1 MRTLLLAA
9 SCSAICLAFAPAHA
23 NPTPPKPIK
32 KVSKA
37 KSALPVEPPEPETLD
52 DERMAVVPRVLV
64 GDSQCEF
71 GRSVRVD
78 PHPSLAGRFMLTL
91 GKQQHILTPQ
101 PTSTG
106 VIRLE
111 NAKAGLVWL
120 QVPIKSMLMNAKLG
134 QRLAD
139 NCLHTAQT
147 AELEAM
153 KAAELA
159 QAESAAQ

>member
-1 MRTLLLAA
+1 MRTILLAA
-9 SCSAICLAFAPAHA
+9 LCLALAPAHA
-23 NPTPPKPIK
+23 NPTKPPKKPNK
-32 KVSKA
+32 PKVVQ
-37 KSALPVEPPEPETLD
+37 PVAPPEPENLD

-71 GRSVRVD
+71 GRSIRID
-78 PHPSLAGRFMLTL
+78 PHPSLAGRFMLSL
-91 GKQQHILTPQ
+91 GKQQHVLTPE

-111 NAKAGLVWL
+111 NAKLGLVWL

-153 KAAELA
+153 KAAE
-159 QAESAAQ
+159 AAQLETPAQ

>member
-9 SCSAICLAFAPAHA
+9 SCLGLCLAFTPAHA
-23 NPTPPKPIK
+23 NPTPAKPGK
-32 KVSKA
+32 NVSKA
-37 KSALPVEPPEPETLD
+37 KPALPVEPPEPESLD

-71 GRSVRVD
+71 GRNVRID
-78 PHPSLAGRFMLTL
+78 PHPSLIGRFMLNL
-91 GKQQHILTPQ
+91 GKQQHVLTPQ

-139 NCLHTAQT
+139 NCLHVAQA

-159 QAESAAQ
+159 QPETTAQ

>member
-1 MRTLLLAA
+1 MRMLLLAA
-9 SCSAICLAFAPAHA
+9 LCLALAPAHA
-23 NPTPPKPIK
+23 NPAKATKKPAKPKT
-32 KVSKA
+32 
-37 KSALPVEPPEPETLD
+37 VEPAPVPEPETLD

-64 GDSQCEF
+64 GESKCEF
-71 GRSVRVD
+71 GRQVRLE
-78 PHPSLAGRFMLTL
+78 PHPSLTGRFVLSL
-91 GKQQHILTPQ
+91 DRQQHVLTPQ

-159 QAESAAQ
+159 PSGSPAQ

>member
-1 MRTLLLAA
+1 MRMLLLAA
-9 SCSAICLAFAPAHA
+9 LCLALAPAHA
-23 NPTPPKPIK
+23 NPAKATKKPARPK
-32 KVSKA
+32 V
-37 KSALPVEPPEPETLD
+37 VEPAPAPEPEILD

-64 GDSQCEF
+64 GESKCEF
-71 GRSVRVD
+71 DRQVRLE
-78 PHPSLAGRFMLTL
+78 PHPSLTGRFVLSL
-91 GKQQHILTPQ
+91 DRQQHVLTPQ

-159 QAESAAQ
+159 PSGSPAQ

>member
-9 SCSAICLAFAPAHA
+9 LSAGCLVLTSAHA
-23 NPTPPKPIK
+23 NPPPAKPVK
-32 KVSKA
+32 KASKPKVA
-37 KSALPVEPPEPETLD
+37 ASVEPPEPETLD

-71 GRSVRVD
+71 GRSVRIE
-78 PHPSLAGRFMLTL
+78 PHPSLVGRFLLSL
-91 GKQQHILTPQ
+91 GKQSHVLTPQ

-111 NAKAGLVWL
+111 NAKAGLIWL

-139 NCLHTAQT
+139 NCLHTAQS

-159 QAESAAQ
+159 QPETPAQ